1 MSADNS
7 KSEVLQGTL
16 DLLILK
22 TLETMG
28 PMHGWGIARRL
39 EQVSE
44 NLLQMNQGTVYPA
57 LLRLD
62 QAGWIRS
69 DWGISE
75 NNRRARFYSLT
86 TAGRRRLR
94 TEERNWD
101 RMAAVITRV
110 LRSEA

>member
-1 MSADNS
+1 MAASDG
-7 KSEVLQGTL
+7 KSDVLQGTL

-44 NLLQMNQGTVYPA
+44 NQLQMNQGTVYPA
-57 LLRLD
+57 LLRLE

-69 DWGISE
+69 DWGVSE
-75 NNRRARFYSLT
+75 NNRRARFYELT
-86 TAGRRRLR
+86 PAGRRRLR
-94 TEERNWD
+94 SEERNWE
-101 RMAAVITRV
+101 RMAALITRV
-110 LRSEA
+110 LQSEA

>member
-1 MSADNS
+1 MGTNDT
-7 KSEVLQGTL
+7 KRDVLQGTL

-44 NLLQMNQGTVYPA
+44 DLLQMNQGTVYPA
-57 LLRLD
+57 LLRLE
-62 QAGWIRS
+62 QGGWIS
-69 DWGISE
+69 SAWGTSE

-86 TAGRRRLR
+86 AAGRRRLLV
-94 TEERNWD
+94 EVRNWD
-101 RMAAVITRV
+101 VMSSVISRV
-110 LRSEA
+110 LRADA